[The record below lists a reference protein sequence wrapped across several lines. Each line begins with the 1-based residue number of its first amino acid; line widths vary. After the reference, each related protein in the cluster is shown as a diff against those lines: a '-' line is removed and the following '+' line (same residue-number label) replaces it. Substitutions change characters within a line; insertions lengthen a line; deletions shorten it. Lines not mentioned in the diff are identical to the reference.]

1 MNVLARLR
9 NVGKATLSDFRLLGI
24 DTVEQL
30 AAQDA
35 DELYGRLCA
44 LTRNRQDPCVHDVFA
59 ATIHEAKTGE
69 ALNWWVFT
77 PKRKDR
83 QGGSETVHRRI
94 DGISRVRSR
103 EFRAKV
109 R

>member
-1 MNVLARLR
+1 MSGLGQLR
-9 NVGKATLSDFRLLGI
+9 NVGKATLGDFRLLGI
-24 DTVEQL
+24 ITVEQL

-35 DELYGRLCA
+35 DTLYVRLCER
-44 LTRNRQDPCVHDVFA
+44 TGQRQDPCVHDVFA

-77 PKRKDR
+77 PQRKAVQASGR
-83 QGGSETVHRRI
+83 FPFS
-94 DGISRVRSR
+94 
-103 EFRAKV
+103 AKPYATA